1 MKGVFNALRSSKN
14 AEEELLQSVNGNL
27 NAVKAAR
34 EVMTQDFNRRR
45 WQPVGCALFH
55 LTVILKFH
63 TQIEPFLYPYT
74 VAAALTT
81 LYIHIAVE
89 ERRHIVLAL
98 RAEELR
104 LTQEKE
110 QKEQEKYYLKNGKEQ
125 TNDSVPN
132 KKD

>member
-45 WQPVGCALFH
+45 WHTIAWGAFH
-55 LTVILKFH
+55 LTVIMKFH
-63 TQIEPFLYPYT
+63 TQIESFLFPYT
-74 VAAALTT
+74 VTAALTT
-81 LYIHIAVE
+81 FFIHIAAE

-110 QKEQEKYYLKNGKEQ
+110 QKEQEQYYSKNGNGQ
-125 TNDSVPN
+125 TNDFVPN